1 MGVSTGVGDGDTL
14 GAANG
19 WDLWDSWDLWLGL
32 ISPIS
37 PIGPIRSRSPE
48 CAPDAATLIDRRALL
63 APRFQLLAP
72 KLITDY

>member
-19 WDLWDSWDLWLGL
+19 LDLWDSWDLLVNL

-37 PIGPIRSRSPE
+37 HIGPIGSRSPGVRTGR
-48 CAPDAATLIDRRALL
+48 CDAHRPIHSS
-63 APRFQLLAP
+63 
-72 KLITDY
+72 

>member
-19 WDLWDSWDLWLGL
+19 WDLWDSCDLWVGL

-37 PIGPIRSRSPE
+37 HIGPIGSRSPE
-48 CAPDAATLIDRRALL
+48 CAPAAAMLIDRRALL
-63 APRFQLLAP
+63 APGFWLLTP
-72 KLITDY
+72 FP